1 MTRNKSRTKPDP
13 EFDCEGQVD
22 VEATIEEREY
32 ASGPPTSYVAPGS
45 MEWWRYLRAVTLLP
59 LRARSDLAVLG
70 CLLDHA
76 NPTTGQCYPCQ
87 QLISNETGLDL
98 RTVERAIVRLVGTP
112 YLSKERR
119 GCSSNAYHVNWKAL
133 EAVDAEYQ
141 ERRRI
146 NSRRWT
152 DKGVGTEDPRNVPVP
167 SRTTGSTPS
176 QVSVQD
182 PSKVWGKKENLQKEN
197 IKRKHEVADCASRN
211 TADVIPLEG
220 KSATKREH
228 SLRTQ
233 YASSALPEEEG
244 ITQLPNS
251 LAAEKAVRLAI
262 SIHPKIEVLEAA
274 FDADAELYFEAIR
287 EETART
293 SGGCIPMDD
302 CKGTAQSGG
311 GGGVGAGSEA
321 GNIEMPRPRMRACLE
336 QGLKLD
342 INKLRRSS
350 PALIV
355 GPNLVRW
362 WSAYWDEEIARAQIS
377 ASMARDYEGWFRIQ
391 LGSLNQTNIL
401 VRKSRHFGG
410 GQ

>member
-59 LRARSDLAVLG
+59 LRARSDLTVLG

-197 IKRKHEVADCASRN
+197 IKRKHEVADRASRN
-211 TADVIPLEG
+211 TADVIPLEE
-220 KSATKREH
+220 KRATRRE
-228 SLRTQ
+228 Q
-233 YASSALPEEEG
+233 ASGSEYPTPSVPEEAWVAMQGLYMAAAAKVERA
-244 ITQLPNS
+244 ISAHPKTQMLN
-251 LAAEKAVRLAI
+251 AEFDARPELFADAVRAETR
-262 SIHPKIEVLEAA
+262 EVGLGNAVLWE
-274 FDADAELYFEAIR
+274 IVR
-287 EETART
+287 
-293 SGGCIPMDD
+293 
-302 CKGTAQSGG
+302 
-311 GGGVGAGSEA
+311 GAGVKA
-321 GNIEMPRPRMRACLE
+321 
-336 QGLKLD
+336 
-342 INKLRRSS
+342 
-350 PALIV
+350 
-355 GPNLVRW
+355 
-362 WSAYWDEEIARAQIS
+362 
-377 ASMARDYEGWFRIQ
+377 ASKQRG
-391 LGSLNQTNIL
+391 
-401 VRKSRHFGG
+401 V
-410 GQ
+410 